1 MLSNHNIFLL
11 KLMKHSFIKQL
22 ISVRHCAGSV
32 KDRGAAFRKEGAA
45 FRKEEPKGRTC
56 RIKKLTEVHE
66 LSS

>member
-1 MLSNHNIFLL
+1 
-11 KLMKHSFIKQL
+11 MKHSFIKQL